1 MASENY
7 PQNSITGRLESAPTM
22 AAFVAVF
29 SSFCVYF
36 CMYAFRKPFAA
47 AGWGDEMVGGL
58 TLKSA
63 LVIGQLLGYTTA
75 KFISIKVCSELRRQ
89 HRAPFL
95 VGLIVFAELA
105 LLLLAFGSSS
115 WQVVAMF
122 LNGLALGSVWGVVTR
137 YLEGRR
143 TSELLLAGLSC
154 SFIIASGIVKDVG
167 RWLMTQGVSE
177 AWMPFAT
184 GLIFLAPFLF
194 FLWLLDKIPDPDKK
208 DELDRNERTPMAR
221 EGRRRFFFEF
231 LPGMVLLLGGYLLLT
246 VYRDYR
252 DNFGVEIF
260 AGLGYAETPAIFSRS
275 ELWVAFGVLATL
287 VTLTLVRDHRRGLIC
302 SFGLLLLGTTML
314 GVSVPLFDAGKID
327 GLQWMVMVG
336 LGAYLAYVPFG
347 SLLFE
352 RVMAATRF
360 PGTAVFTICLADA
373 VGYTGSVGMM
383 VGKDLLAGE
392 MEPLVFFRKMT
403 IWFSIGTTLFF
414 IGGGIYFLRR
424 LRAIPPIPESSA
436 A

>member
-7 PQNSITGRLESAPTM
+7 SQRGITQRLESAPAA

-47 AGWGDEMVGGL
+47 TGWGDEMVGGL

-63 LVIGQLLGYTTA
+63 LVIGQLVGYTAA
-75 KFISIKVCSELRRQ
+75 KFISIKVCSELDRRQ
-89 HRAPFL
+89 RVPFL
-95 VGLIVFAELA
+95 AGLIIFAELA
-105 LLLLAFGSSS
+105 LLLLASGSAT
-115 WQVVAMF
+115 WQVLAMF

-143 TSELLLAGLSC
+143 TSEMLLAGLSC

-167 RWLMTQGVSE
+167 RWVMSEGVPE
-177 AWMPFAT
+177 AWMPFVT
-184 GLIFLAPFLF
+184 GLIFLLPFFF
-194 FLWLLDKIPDPDKK
+194 FLWLLDQIPEPDKI
-208 DELDRNERTPMAR
+208 DELDRNERTPMERA
-221 EGRRRFFFEF
+221 GRMRFFVEF
-231 LPGMVLLLGGYLLLT
+231 LPGMALLLGGYLLLT

-260 AGLGYAETPAIFSRS
+260 AGLGYAEEPAIFSRS

-287 VTLTLVRDHRRGLIC
+287 LLLALVRDHRRGLIC
-302 SFGLLLLGTTML
+302 SFGLLVLGTSIL
-314 GVSVPLFDAGKID
+314 GASVPLYDAGMID
-327 GLQWMVMVG
+327 GLQWMVLVG
-336 LGAYLAYVPFG
+336 FGAYLAYVPFG

-383 VGKDLLAGE
+383 AGKDLLAGE
-392 MEPLVFFRKMT
+392 MEPLVFFRKLT
-403 IWFSIGTTLFF
+403 IWFSVATTIFF
-414 IGGGIYFLRR
+414 IFGGLYFLKRVR
-424 LRAIPPIPESSA
+424 QVPEHA
-436 A
+436 EAP

>member
-1 MASENY
+1 MASPYRSERAL
-7 PQNSITGRLESAPTM
+7 TRLLESTPIA
-22 AAFVAVF
+22 AAFIAVA

-47 AGWGDEMVGGL
+47 TGWGDEMVGGL

-63 LVIGQLLGYTTA
+63 LVIGQLLGYTLA
-75 KFISIKVCSELRRQ
+75 KFISIKVCSELRRE
-89 HRAPFL
+89 RRVPFL
-95 VGLIVFAELA
+95 IGLIVFAELA
-105 LLLLAFGSSS
+105 LLLLASGSSTL
-115 WQVVAMF
+115 QVVAMF

-143 TSELLLAGLSC
+143 TSEWLLAGLSC

-167 RWLMTQGVSE
+167 RWVMSEGVSE
-177 AWMPFAT
+177 AWMPFVT

-194 FLWLLDKIPDPDKK
+194 FLWLLDQIPDPNKTDQ
-208 DELDRNERTPMAR
+208 LDRNERTPMER
-221 EGRRRFFFEF
+221 EGRMRFIMEF

-260 AGLGYAETPAIFSRS
+260 AGLGYAEEPAIFSRS

-287 VTLTLVRDHRRGLIC
+287 MLLSLVRDHRKGLVC
-302 SFGLLLLGTTML
+302 SFGLLILGTAML
-314 GVSVPLFDAGKID
+314 GVSVPLYDAGTID

-373 VGYTGSVGMM
+373 VGDTGSVGMM
-383 VGKDLLAGE
+383 AGKDLLAGD
-392 MEPLVFFRKMT
+392 MEPLVFFRKLT
-403 IWFSIGTTLFF
+403 IWFSVATTFFF
-414 IGGGIYFLRR
+414 IFGGLYFLKRVR
-424 LRAIPPIPESSA
+424 QASESTEA
-436 A
+436 Q

>member
-7 PQNSITGRLESAPTM
+7 SQRGITQRLESAPAA

-47 AGWGDEMVGGL
+47 TGWGDEMVGGL

-63 LVIGQLLGYTTA
+63 LVIGQLVGYTAA
-75 KFISIKVCSELRRQ
+75 KFISIKVCSELDRRQ
-89 HRAPFL
+89 RVPFL
-95 VGLIVFAELA
+95 AGLIIFAELA
-105 LLLLAFGSSS
+105 LLLLASGSAT
-115 WQVVAMF
+115 WQVLAMF

-143 TSELLLAGLSC
+143 TSEMLLAGLSC

-167 RWLMTQGVSE
+167 RWVMSEGVPE
-177 AWMPFAT
+177 AWMPFVT
-184 GLIFLAPFLF
+184 GLIFLLPFFF
-194 FLWLLDKIPDPDKK
+194 FLWLLDQIPEPDKI
-208 DELDRNERTPMAR
+208 DELDRNERTPMERA
-221 EGRRRFFFEF
+221 GRMRFFVEF
-231 LPGMVLLLGGYLLLT
+231 LPGMALLLGGYLLLT

-260 AGLGYAETPAIFSRS
+260 AGLGYAEEPAIFSRS

-287 VTLTLVRDHRRGLIC
+287 LLLALVRDHRRGLIC
-302 SFGLLLLGTTML
+302 SFGLLVLGTSIL
-314 GVSVPLFDAGKID
+314 GASVPLFDAGMID
-327 GLQWMVMVG
+327 GLQWMVLVG
-336 LGAYLAYVPFG
+336 FGAYLAYVPFG

-383 VGKDLLAGE
+383 AGKDLLAGE
-392 MEPLVFFRKMT
+392 MEPLVFFRKLT
-403 IWFSIGTTLFF
+403 IWFSVATTIFF
-414 IGGGIYFLRR
+414 ILGSLYFLKRVRR
-424 LRAIPPIPESSA
+424 VPEHA
-436 A
+436 EAP

>member
-95 VGLIVFAELA
+95 AGLIVFAELA

-143 TSELLLAGLSC
+143 TS
-154 SFIIASGIVKDVG
+154 
-167 RWLMTQGVSE
+167 
-177 AWMPFAT
+177 
-184 GLIFLAPFLF
+184 
-194 FLWLLDKIPDPDKK
+194 
-208 DELDRNERTPMAR
+208 
-221 EGRRRFFFEF
+221 
-231 LPGMVLLLGGYLLLT
+231 
-246 VYRDYR
+246 
-252 DNFGVEIF
+252 
-260 AGLGYAETPAIFSRS
+260 
-275 ELWVAFGVLATL
+275 
-287 VTLTLVRDHRRGLIC
+287 
-302 SFGLLLLGTTML
+302 
-314 GVSVPLFDAGKID
+314 
-327 GLQWMVMVG
+327 
-336 LGAYLAYVPFG
+336 
-347 SLLFE
+347 
-352 RVMAATRF
+352 
-360 PGTAVFTICLADA
+360 
-373 VGYTGSVGMM
+373 
-383 VGKDLLAGE
+383 
-392 MEPLVFFRKMT
+392 
-403 IWFSIGTTLFF
+403 
-414 IGGGIYFLRR
+414 
-424 LRAIPPIPESSA
+424 
-436 A
+436 

>member
-1 MASENY
+1 MASNNLSESMIARKL
-7 PQNSITGRLESAPTM
+7 QSAP
-22 AAFVAVF
+22 AAAALVAVA

-47 AGWGDEMVGGL
+47 AGWGDSMVGGL

-63 LVIGQLLGYTTA
+63 LVIGQLLGYTAA
-75 KFISIKVCSELRRQ
+75 KFISIKVCSELSRQ

-95 VGLIVFAELA
+95 AGLILFAELS
-105 LLLLAFGSSS
+105 LLLLALGSTSL
-115 WQVVAMF
+115 QVVAMF

-143 TSELLLAGLSC
+143 TSEMLLAGLSC

-167 RWLMTQGVSE
+167 RWVMSEGVSE
-177 AWMPFAT
+177 AWMPFVT

-194 FLWLLDKIPDPDKK
+194 FLWLLDQIPDPDKT
-208 DELDRNERTPMAR
+208 DQQDRNERTPMEKEKR
-221 EGRRRFFFEF
+221 MRFFGEF

-252 DNFGVEIF
+252 DNFGIEIF

-287 VTLTLVRDHRRGLIC
+287 LLLSLVRDHRRGLFC
-302 SFGLLLLGTTML
+302 TFGLLTLGTLML
-314 GVSVPLFDAGKID
+314 GASVPLYDAGMID

-347 SLLFE
+347 SVLFE

-373 VGYTGSVGMM
+373 VGYTGSVGM
-383 VGKDLLAGE
+383 
-392 MEPLVFFRKMT
+392 
-403 IWFSIGTTLFF
+403 
-414 IGGGIYFLRR
+414 
-424 LRAIPPIPESSA
+424 
-436 A
+436 

>member
-1 MASENY
+1 MASPNRSERVLTR
-7 PQNSITGRLESAPTM
+7 SLKSAPVA
-22 AAFVAVF
+22 AAFIAVA

-63 LVIGQLLGYTTA
+63 LVIGQLLGYTLA
-75 KFISIKVCSELRRQ
+75 KFISIKVCSELRRSQ
-89 HRAPFL
+89 RVPFL
-95 VGLIVFAELA
+95 AGLIIVAELA
-105 LLLLAFGSSS
+105 LLLLASGSSTL
-115 WQVVAMF
+115 QVVAMF

-143 TSELLLAGLSC
+143 TSEMLLAGLSC

-167 RWLMTQGVSE
+167 RWVMSEGVSE
-177 AWMPFAT
+177 AWMPFVT

-194 FLWLLDKIPDPDKK
+194 FLWLLDQIPEPDKT
-208 DELDRNERTPMAR
+208 DELDRNQRTPMEA
-221 EGRRRFFFEF
+221 EGRMRFILEF

-260 AGLGYAETPAIFSRS
+260 AGLGYAEEPAIFSRS

-287 VTLTLVRDHRRGLIC
+287 MLLSLVRDHRKGLVC
-302 SFGLLLLGTTML
+302 SFGLLIVGTLML
-314 GVSVPLFDAGKID
+314 GVSVPLYDSGTID

-383 VGKDLLAGE
+383 AGKDLLAGD
-392 MEPLVFFRKMT
+392 MEPLVFFRKLT
-403 IWFSIGTTLFF
+403 IWFSVATTFFF
-414 IGGGIYFLRR
+414 IFGGLYFLKRVR
-424 LRAIPPIPESSA
+424 QVPESPEEQ
-436 A
+436 